1 MLTLY
6 LFWGPLPYFVALIF
20 RALYFFRILMF
31 LLTLITIVV
40 YRQLIIFKV
49 RKYKN
54 KNTFNEEI
62 YLVFQETRVFLILT
76 RQSMIGFVCQSKL
89 KELIEKAEKV
99 GLSKKN

>member
-49 RKYKN
+49 RNIK
-54 KNTFNEEI
+54 
-62 YLVFQETRVFLILT
+62 TRRSILGSVFLT
-76 RQSMIGFVCQSKL
+76 K
-89 KELIEKAEKV
+89 
-99 GLSKKN
+99 